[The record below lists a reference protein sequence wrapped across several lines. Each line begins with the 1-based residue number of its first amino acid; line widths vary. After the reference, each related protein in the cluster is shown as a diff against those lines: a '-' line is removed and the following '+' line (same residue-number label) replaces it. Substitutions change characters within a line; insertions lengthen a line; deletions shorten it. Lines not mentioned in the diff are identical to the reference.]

1 MQRLRRVRAFLGV
14 WVTRTRDQ
22 TERRGPLHYPRYP
35 SMDAK
40 RSNDEI
46 RVDDG
51 VVQRPMSM
59 RQLADKR
66 KDVDG

>member
-1 MQRLRRVRAFLGV
+1 MHRLRRVQEFLGV

-22 TERRGPLHYPRYP
+22 TGRVVVSRYP

-46 RVDDG
+46 RADD
-51 VVQRPMSM
+51 VVVRRPMSM
-59 RQLADKR
+59 SRSGDKR
-66 KDVDG
+66 IDVDG